1 MNVLDFPKLDRY
13 INDFSSVLSNSES
26 NTINEA
32 LAQHQRNTWEQVV
45 VVLFPNRKWFELIDI
60 WLKVFNENGI
70 GEKTLNNGLLLII
83 STEERKI
90 RIITG
95 KGLELKYTEMICRD
109 IVENH
114 LRPKLD
120 KDDYKNLLD
129 AWVTIIKNPPKSNI
143 LSPKYNRILNKE
155 DLVTTP
161 ILTIVFFIFGAVFW
175 GNYNFWLWI
184 SFMAVLGLVIAV
196 FLFMRASWQITR
208 SIFFTFFISVLLG
221 LIGYLAIFYPEKCI
235 PTWETT
241 YSCNRVIFGKSF
253 DYTQN
258 LWWSPSSS
266 SDGFSSSRDSSSSFD
281 GGGGS
286 SNGGGYWD

>member
-95 KGLELKYTEMICRD
+95 KGLELKYTEMVCRD

-129 AWVTIIKNPPKSNI
+129 TWVTIIKNPPKS
-143 LSPKYNRILNKE
+143 KE
-155 DLVTTP
+155 LPVHTKDNYIV
-161 ILTIVFFIFGAVFW
+161 IINTIIIFLFWSVFFTIFIHEIKSICIIG
-175 GNYNFWLWI
+175 
-184 SFMAVLGLVIAV
+184 V
-196 FLFMRASWQITR
+196 FLTLMTYMMLISNYRKKRIGKTIAFSIWIISPLLFLLMGIYSYFNPPQCTSDNLCTR
-208 SIFFTFFISVLLG
+208 TIFWT
-221 LIGYLAIFYPEKCI
+221 
-235 PTWETT
+235 
-241 YSCNRVIFGKSF
+241 
-253 DYTQN
+253 DYVYII
-258 LWWSPSSS
+258 WWSSSSS
-266 SDGFSSSRDSSSSFD
+266 SDGFSSSRDSSSSF
-281 GGGGS
+281 GGWGGS